1 MLWRRS
7 SSRIPMAEPVSR
19 TPADSRVQAL
29 LVVYQTERQ
38 DQQTSGNQS
47 RALLGTGLAYAAA
60 VAALLSRGS
69 AETTESLL
77 VLAAPL
83 PLVALI
89 AFLVIGIA
97 NVQQRAKY
105 LVLLEQEL
113 ERYLSLP
120 STAGDRRFELTV
132 PNGFRRS
139 ELVFAPRPAQSRG
152 YVVGGAPP
160 LLRAIMS
167 HALGALTHGVMYL
180 VEIGLIV
187 YAVDRA
193 GLEHRTLAIS
203 FYGVCVAIQ
212 VAGLVIALRPGLW
225 ERPAGVAADSAGSA
239 GDGSGPATVP
249 TQDVI

>member
-7 SSRIPMAEPVSR
+7 SSRISLAAPVSR
-19 TPADSRVQAL
+19 TTADWRVQAL
-29 LVVYQTERQ
+29 LAVYQTERQ

-60 VAALLSRGS
+60 VAALLSRGNAGNS
-69 AETTESLL
+69 EPLL

-120 STAGDRRFELTV
+120 STAGDQCFELTV

-139 ELVFAPRPAQSRG
+139 ELALAPSPAQSRD
-152 YVVGGAPP
+152 YIVGGAPP
-160 LLRAIMS
+160 LLRAVMS
-167 HALGALTHGVMYL
+167 YALGALTHGVMYL
-180 VEIGLIV
+180 VEVGLIV
-187 YAVDRA
+187 YAVHLA
-193 GLEHRTLAIS
+193 GAEYRTLAIS
-203 FYGVCVAIQ
+203 FYGVCVSIQ
-212 VAGLVIALRPGLW
+212 VGGLIVALRPGSW
-225 ERPAGVAADSAGSA
+225 ERLADQAKDSAGSA
-239 GDGSGPATVP
+239 GDGSGHAR
-249 TQDVI
+249 TQDVT